1 MSGVRDVAD
10 DLARLV
16 DEIVPRLHA
25 IGEQDSLRTR
35 GPGTWSRKQILG
47 HLVDS
52 ALNNVHRFVRAPQ
65 VEAFSFPGY
74 EQDRWVAAGGYQD
87 RPWDSLVELWAALN
101 RQAAHVMA
109 RIPEDRLSTPC
120 RIGDG
125 HALELVARD
134 YPRHLRHHL
143 LQIFDPQAAA
153 GRTHVF

>member
-1 MSGVRDVAD
+1 M
-10 DLARLV
+10 
-16 DEIVPRLHA
+16 DETVPRLQA

-52 ALNNVHRFVRAPQ
+52 SLNNLHRFVRAPQ

-74 EQDRWVAAGGYQD
+74 EQELWVAAGGYQD
-87 RPWDSLVELWAALN
+87 RPWDSLVQLWAVLN

-109 RIPEDRLSTPC
+109 RIPEDGLSTPC
-120 RIGDG
+120 RIGDDQPVT
-125 HALELVARD
+125 LELIARD

-143 LQIFDPQAAA
+143 LQIFDPEAAA